1 MSTCIRKTQK
11 KYLSRD
17 SPAFSA
23 QDCKGLKKM
32 GNDGNY
38 WISKKGSS
46 SVYRWQPMNKTTKTT
61 KTKTKKAKKAK
72 KAKKTKKAK
81 KAKKTQKNTKGK
93 LLLEDIQK
101 MAKKYDMRPVGNKK
115 DLAERILLMRDTLPK
130 DHKLAL
136 TDKDKLK
143 LVEFLYGETN
153 ETETKSNKGTGLFNF
168 F

>member
-1 MSTCIRKTQK
+1 MSNCIRKTQK
-11 KYLSRD
+11 KYLTRD

-38 WISKKGSS
+38 WISKKGST
-46 SVYRWQPMNKTTKTT
+46 SVYRWQPMNKTTKT
-61 KTKTKKAKKAK
+61 KAKKAK
-72 KAKKTKKAK
+72 TK
-81 KAKKTQKNTKGK
+81 KNTKSK

-153 ETETKSNKGTGLFNF
+153 ETETKSNKGTGLFNLF
-168 F
+168 

>member
-11 KYLSRD
+11 KYLNRD

-61 KTKTKKAKKAK
+61 KTKTKA
-72 KAKKTKKAK
+72 KTKKARTK
-81 KAKKTQKNTKGK
+81 KNTKSK

-153 ETETKSNKGTGLFNF
+153 ETETKSNKGTGLFNLF
-168 F
+168 

>member
-23 QDCKGLKKM
+23 RDCKGLKKM

-61 KTKTKKAKKAK
+61 KTKTKA
-72 KAKKTKKAK
+72 KTKKAK
-81 KAKKTQKNTKGK
+81 TKKNTKSK

>member
-1 MSTCIRKTQK
+1 
-11 KYLSRD
+11 
-17 SPAFSA
+17 
-23 QDCKGLKKM
+23 
-32 GNDGNY
+32 
-38 WISKKGSS
+38 
-46 SVYRWQPMNKTTKTT
+46 
-61 KTKTKKAKKAK
+61 
-72 KAKKTKKAK
+72 
-81 KAKKTQKNTKGK
+81 
-93 LLLEDIQK
+93 